1 MALKIAQQV
10 LAELNQCRDNPKK
23 YSEKITSTLKYYKGK
38 IFQKP
43 GKARMETKEGTE
55 NVEACASYLKSL
67 RPLQPLKWSDHLY
80 LAAQEHVDDIGP
92 KGIIGH
98 NSSNGKEPVDR
109 ITNHCKWS
117 GALGENISYGQAD
130 PEDIVLSMLID
141 DGVLARGQRLN
152 IMKRDHNYVGIAIG
166 KHTEYE
172 VICVIIFAEEIKND
186 DEPIIEEHK
195 NVEIERILRKY
206 TLRKMRTIEA
216 FETFDIRNY
225 EKPGLGEKK
234 IREIKG
240 LFDFFD
246 NEEMGMIDI
255 DDIKSIADCD
265 DLEISNITAFQ
276 KALELESAGKKYDFN
291 EFLEL
296 MTEKSSLSMSY
307 SQTEIMDNSVI
318 STFNKNQDKSIIN
331 KNPNIIENKDIS
343 SLADEDVINIKEYFD
358 AIDVNGTGIL
368 SSDTFKT
375 FIQSKTFD
383 KSSSGIIE
391 AIMDINPNDIEGSD
405 FSNFLVVL
413 ARKVGSLKSLTLG
426 KGGFSSNITGSDMS
440 MSISS
445 VSSSKKVIRKPKQDA
460 YESRKPIIPQNAL
473 SPKNPS
479 TLSSKN
485 PSTLSSKNPSTLSPR
500 NNLIQTSSPKS
511 QNYSPKNQTK
521 QVTSPKS
528 QQNIAK
534 GSAFQHN
541 SKKKFSNFNPQDYV
555 TDELTKE
562 HILELKDAFDMFDID
577 NTGFILA
584 KSLKDSMEHQGFK
597 KRNPIIYNLVHS
609 LHVDKKTKVD
619 FAGFVDLLSGN
630 NEETS
635 TVDEI
640 RMIFNIFD
648 VDKKGFIE
656 LKNLKRIARELGE
669 SLNEKD
675 LMELIR
681 KSDLDGDGKVS
692 FDDFYSIMTR

>member
-1 MALKIAQQV
+1 MASRISQQV

-23 YSEKITSTLKYYKGK
+23 YSEKITSTLRYYKGK

-67 RPLQPLKWSDHLY
+67 RPLQPLKWSNHLY

-98 NSSNGKEPVDR
+98 NSSNGKEPIDR
-109 ITNHCKWS
+109 ITDHCKWS

-130 PEDIVLSMLID
+130 PEDIILTMLID

-152 IMKRDHNYVGIAIG
+152 IMKRDHNYVGIALG
-166 KHTEYE
+166 KHSEYE

-186 DEPIIEEHK
+186 EEPVIEEHK

-216 FETFDIRNY
+216 FEAFDIRNY
-225 EKPGLGEKK
+225 EKPGLNENK

-255 DDIKSIADCD
+255 DDIKSIAECD

-276 KALELESAGKKYDFN
+276 KAFELEAAGKKYDFN

-296 MTEKSSLSMSY
+296 MTEQSSVSMSY
-307 SQTEIMDNSVI
+307 SQTEIMDNSI
-318 STFNKNQDKSIIN
+318 LSSFDRKKDIKNLS

-368 SSDTFKT
+368 SSETFKSY
-375 FIQSKTFD
+375 IQSKSFD
-383 KSSSGIIE
+383 KNSSGIIE
-391 AIMDINPNDIEGSD
+391 AIIDMDPNDIEGSD
-405 FSNFLVVL
+405 FSNFLVIL
-413 ARKVGSLKSLTLG
+413 ARKVGNLRSLTLG
-426 KGGFSSNITGSDMS
+426 KRGFSPNATGPGSDMS
-440 MSISS
+440 MSMSVSS
-445 VSSSKKVIRKPKQDA
+445 VSSGKRVIRKPKQDA
-460 YESRKPIIPQNAL
+460 YESRKPVPQSTL
-473 SPKNPS
+473 SPKAAATSP
-479 TLSSKN
+479 KN
-485 PSTLSSKNPSTLSPR
+485 LTNLSPR
-500 NNLIQTSSPKS
+500 NNPGQTLSPRSQNQNIYSPKS
-511 QNYSPKNQTK
+511 QTRQVASPKA
-521 QVTSPKS
+521 
-528 QQNIAK
+528 QQNTAK
-534 GSAFQHN
+534 GSAFHHN
-541 SKKKFSNFNPQDYV
+541 SKKKISNFNPQDYV
-555 TDELTKE
+555 TDELTKD

-584 KSLKDSMEHQGFK
+584 KNLKDSMEHQGFK
-597 KRNPIIYNLVHS
+597 KRNPAIYDLVHS

-630 NEETS
+630 NDETS
-635 TVDEI
+635 SVDEI

-669 SLNEKD
+669 SLNERD

>member
-1 MALKIAQQV
+1 MASRIAQQV
-10 LAELNQCRDNPKK
+10 LAELNLCRDNPKK

-67 RPLQPLKWSDHLY
+67 RPLQPLKWSNHLY

-98 NSSNGKEPVDR
+98 NSSNGKEPIDR
-109 ITNHCKWS
+109 ITDHCKWS
-117 GALGENISYGQAD
+117 GALGENISYGQVD

-152 IMKRDHNYVGIAIG
+152 IMKRDHNYVGIALG

-186 DEPIIEEHK
+186 EEPVIEEHK

-216 FETFDIRNY
+216 FEAFDIRNY
-225 EKPGLGEKK
+225 EKPGLSENK

-255 DDIKSIADCD
+255 DDIKSIAECD
-265 DLEISNITAFQ
+265 DLEISNMTAFQ
-276 KALELESAGKKYDFN
+276 KAFELEAAGKKYDFN

-296 MTEKSSLSMSY
+296 MTEQSSLSMSY
-307 SQTEIMDNSVI
+307 SQTEIMDNSII
-318 STFNKNQDKSIIN
+318 STFSKKQNTNTLCKKS
-331 KNPNIIENKDIS
+331 NIIENNDIS
-343 SLADEDVINIKEYFD
+343 SLVDEDVINIKEYFD
-358 AIDVNGTGIL
+358 AIDANGTGIL
-368 SSDTFKT
+368 SSETYKT
-375 FIQSKTFD
+375 YIQSKTFD

-391 AIMDINPNDIEGSD
+391 AIIDMDPNDIEGLD
-405 FSNFLVVL
+405 FSNFLAVL
-413 ARKVGSLKSLTLG
+413 ARKVSSLKSLALG
-426 KGGFSSNITGSDMS
+426 KRGLSPNATGPGSDMS
-440 MSISS
+440 MSVSS
-445 VSSSKKVIRKPKQDA
+445 VSSSKRVIRKPKQDA
-460 YESRKPIIPQNAL
+460 YESRKPIIPQNTL
-473 SPKNPS
+473 SPKASATSPKNIS
-479 TLSSKN
+479 TLSSQKPSLEIKN
-485 PSTLSSKNPSTLSPR
+485 QS
-500 NNLIQTSSPKS
+500 I
-511 QNYSPKNQTK
+511 YSPKNQNR
-521 QVTSPKS
+521 QIASPKS
-528 QQNIAK
+528 QQTIAK
-534 GSAFQHN
+534 GSAFHHN
-541 SKKKFSNFNPQDYV
+541 SNKKMTNFNPKDYI
-555 TDELTKE
+555 TNELTKE

-584 KSLKDSMEHQGFK
+584 KSLKNSMEHQGFK
-597 KRNPIIYNLVHS
+597 KRNPVIYNLVHS
-609 LHVDKKTKVD
+609 LHVDKNTKVD

-630 NEETS
+630 NEEPS

-640 RMIFNIFD
+640 RMLFNIFD

-681 KSDLDGDGKVS
+681 KSDLDGDGKVN